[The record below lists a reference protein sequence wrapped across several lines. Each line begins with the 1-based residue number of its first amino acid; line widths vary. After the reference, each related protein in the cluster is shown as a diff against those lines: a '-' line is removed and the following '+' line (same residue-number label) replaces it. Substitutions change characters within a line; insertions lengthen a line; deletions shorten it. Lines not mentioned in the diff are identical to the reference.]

1 MYIYIRRE
9 DAPRLRMGRWK
20 TPMKGFSFPIVCST
34 SSFSPPSYVSRWCSM
49 AKKPISRGNWVIVY
63 TCMYMCSCMK
73 GKGYPK
79 LRMGCWKT
87 PTKGIFPSP
96 SYALPLLS
104 LLRLAFF
111 FLCWTSFSEKCV
123 NTICTNVIPTNK
135 EGRYWEIPF
144 RGSWFVSVSK
154 EPGLRTLSVRCSG
167 IRDVGVN

>member
-1 MYIYIRRE
+1 MTIFN
-9 DAPRLRMGRWK
+9 GCWK

-34 SSFSPPSYVSRWCSM
+34 SSFSPPSGFLFL
-49 AKKPISRGNWVIVY
+49 IEVIVY